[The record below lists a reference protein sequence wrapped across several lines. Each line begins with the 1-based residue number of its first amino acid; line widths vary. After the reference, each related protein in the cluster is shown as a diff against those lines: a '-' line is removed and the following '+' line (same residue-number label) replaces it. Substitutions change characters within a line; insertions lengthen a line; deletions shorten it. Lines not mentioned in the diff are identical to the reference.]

1 MMDEQKEPLG
11 GIENAKTAAETVET
25 SNQQKETLSFRATMA
40 QMPYALI
47 RLAISRFAASAT
59 LAIAITI
66 MWVLTKDWHYSI
78 GYIISLFAA
87 YVGMDIIWKYGDNR
101 IQQQRM
107 VICKVTRGLKNQVH
121 LILRDAS
128 TTDLLNEEVAPK
140 TYTIQM
146 SKKDQTMVCPGTVM
160 NIFISETSPNT
171 ILAYEILGEIGA

>member
-1 MMDEQKEPLG
+1 MIDEQKEPLEG
-11 GIENAKTAAETVET
+11 MENTETATETVYAGDPARE
-25 SNQQKETLSFRATMA
+25 SLSLRATMA
-40 QMPYALI
+40 QMPYPLI

-66 MWVLTKDWHYSI
+66 MWVLTKDRHYSI

-107 VICKVTRGLKNQVH
+107 VISKVTRCLKNQVH
-121 LILRDAS
+121 LILRDAA

-140 TYTIQM
+140 SYTIQM
-146 SKKDQTMVCPGTVM
+146 PKKDQTMVCPGTVM
-160 NIFISETSPNT
+160 NIFISDTSPNT
-171 ILAYEILGEIGA
+171 ILAYEILGEIGS